1 MSLAAQ
7 IARIVACTA
16 MGGWAAI
23 ASATHLARSRNSP
36 AGQTSLT
43 RPMRCA
49 VSADMRSWLPS
60 RDIRSTSPSGMRW
73 SILIGS

>member
-49 VSADMRSWLPS
+49 VSADMRS
-60 RDIRSTSPSGMRW
+60 
-73 SILIGS
+73 